1 MPRPIRATI
10 ENIKKYGSQ
19 KGVVMYCPRT
29 GEQYSAT
36 PGDYWQVSPKY
47 VFKGEKWAAL
57 YLGVP
62 FSGIQPITVTKKK
75 KAGTWSRKKVAK
87 KSCRRK

>member
-1 MPRPIRATI
+1 MPRPIRATM
-10 ENIKKYGSQ
+10 ENVKKYGSQ

-36 PGDYWQVSPKY
+36 PGDYFMTPPKH
-47 VFKGEKWAAL
+47 VFKGHRGAAM
-57 YLGVP
+57 YLGRP
-62 FSGIQPITVTKKK
+62 FSGIEPITGAKKK
-75 KAGTWSRKKVAK
+75 KSGTFAKKRVTK

>member
-1 MPRPIRATI
+1 MARPIRATI

-36 PGDYWQVSPKY
+36 PGDYFMAPPNH
-47 VFKGEKWAAL
+47 VFKGRGGATM

-62 FSGIQPITVTKKK
+62 FSGIQPITGTKKK
-75 KAGTWSRKKVAK
+75 KRS
-87 KSCRRK
+87 